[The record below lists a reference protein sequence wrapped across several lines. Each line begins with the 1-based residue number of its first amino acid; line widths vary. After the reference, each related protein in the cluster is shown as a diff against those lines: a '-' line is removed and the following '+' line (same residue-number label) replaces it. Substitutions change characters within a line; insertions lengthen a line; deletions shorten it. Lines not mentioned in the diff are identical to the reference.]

1 MRGATGARAGQV
13 KNSVVAGGL
22 PMRWIFAAL
31 AVLLACAG
39 PASAQRTPTYQ
50 GGAIHPNDL
59 GKFQANGG
67 LTGVGGVLGDANGR
81 GVNPF
86 SILDVQDKGLCLNS
100 AVTGGRYNALCLG
113 HDANNNALITLDSYG
128 GLNPTILNCRIN
140 GVLVTNCLSGGSVT
154 SLSIRPGT
162 GLGSLP
168 DPITSVGELFLED
181 TAITAGVYTY
191 PSTVTVDQQGRLTS
205 IASGSAPALPCT
217 SPSGSLQYDASGNFG
232 CATVNAGLLMTGG
245 ALSMTQAFNTQT
257 SGDYTVLTGD
267 AAKTIKAGAH
277 TYTLPQAGTTG
288 FETGWGACIL
298 NIGSGDA
305 TLSTS
310 TSTFQGAGG
319 GTSLTIPQNTWACP
333 SSDGT
338 NYQTVRGGG
347 TGSGS
352 GDGTVTSA
360 AATAPSGVLSIAG
373 SPITTTG
380 TLVFNW
386 AGTSGGVPYFSSSSA
401 IASSA
406 ALSQDRIVLGGGSG
420 GAPSVAGSL
429 GTTTTLLHGNA
440 AGPPTFGAVALA
452 ADVSGNLSVSHLNS
466 GTSASSSTFWRGDGT
481 WSTPAGTAT
490 NGSNND
496 ILTSDGSGAFGTAIT
511 PASGIATFLATPSS
525 ANLRAALTDEVG
537 AGAAYFVGGALG
549 TPASG
554 TASNLTGLPLST
566 GVTGDLA
573 VTHLDGGASASA
585 STFWRGDGAWATPAG
600 TSPAGSSGDIQ
611 TNSSGSFGSFTPGS
625 GVVTFL
631 TTPSSANL
639 RAALTDETGT
649 GITYFVG
656 GALGTPSSAT
666 LSNGTGLP
674 LTTGVTG
681 NLPVTN
687 LNSGTSASSST
698 FWRGDGTWGTPA
710 GAAPA
715 GSTND
720 LQTNAGGGSFG
731 AITPAS
737 GIATFL
743 ATPSSANLRAALTDE
758 TGTGIA
764 YFVGGAL
771 GTPSSGVA
779 TNLTS
784 IPVANATGVLP
795 AANGG
800 AGTISGV
807 LKANGSGTVSAAACA
822 DLSDDGT
829 ACTAATGTSGATL
842 PFLNGTNTW
851 SGTQTFGSV
860 VGSVDTQTGT
870 TYTLAASDCGET
882 IRASNASAITITT
895 LNSLPVGCSIAIL
908 QVGAGQITIA
918 NGSGATLVS
927 RNSYTKTSGQW
938 AVIGLYVESNSGGSA
953 AQFVLTGDGA

>member
-1 MRGATGARAGQV
+1 
-13 KNSVVAGGL
+13 
-22 PMRWIFAAL
+22 MRWIFAAV
-31 AVLLACAG
+31 AALLACAG

-50 GGAIHPNDL
+50 GGAVHPGDL

-67 LTGVGGVLGDANGR
+67 LTGVGGVLGDATGR

-113 HDANNNALITLDSYG
+113 HDANNNAVITLDSYG
-128 GLNPTILNCRIN
+128 GLTPTTLNCRIN
-140 GVLVTNCLSGGSVT
+140 GLLVPNCLSGGSVT

-232 CATVNAGLLMTGG
+232 CATVNGGLLMTGG
-245 ALSMTQAFNTQT
+245 ALSLTQAFNTQT

-298 NIGSGDA
+298 NIGSGNA
-305 TLSTS
+305 TLNTS

-319 GTSLTIPQNTWACP
+319 TTSLTIPQNTWACP

-347 TGSGS
+347 TGTGS
-352 GDGTVTSA
+352 GDGTVTSV

-380 TLVFNW
+380 SLVFEW
-386 AGTSGGVPYFSSSSA
+386 AGTSGGVPYFSSSSS

-406 ALSQDRIVLGGGSG
+406 ALSADRIVLGGGP
-420 GAPSVAGSL
+420 GAAPTVAGSL

-452 ADVSGNLSVSHLNS
+452 ADVTGNLGVSHLNS

-481 WSTPAGTAT
+481 WATPAAGAT
-490 NGSNND
+490 PNGSSGD
-496 ILTSDGSGAFGTAIT
+496 ILTSNGASDFGTAIT
-511 PASGIATFLATPSS
+511 PATGIATFLATPSS
-525 ANLRAALTDEVG
+525 ANLRAALTDETG
-537 AGAAYFVGGALG
+537 TGIAYFVGGALG
-549 TPASG
+549 TPA
-554 TASNLTGLPLST
+554 
-566 GVTGDLA
+566 
-573 VTHLDGGASASA
+573 
-585 STFWRGDGAWATPAG
+585 
-600 TSPAGSSGDIQ
+600 
-611 TNSSGSFGSFTPGS
+611 
-625 GVVTFL
+625 
-631 TTPSSANL
+631 
-639 RAALTDETGT
+639 
-649 GITYFVG
+649 
-656 GALGTPSSAT
+656 SAT

-698 FWRGDGTWGTPA
+698 FWRGDGTWATPT

-743 ATPSSANLRAALTDE
+743 ATPSGANLASALTSALPVSKG
-758 TGTGIA
+758 GTGLTSGTSGGVLA
-764 YFVGGAL
+764 YTASGTLASSGAL
-771 GTPSSGVA
+771 TA
-779 TNLTS
+779 NL
-784 IPVANATGVLP
+784 PVIG
-795 AANGG
+795 GG
-800 AGTISGV
+800 AGVAPSVGTRSGSTTAFVTTTGSQTSGRCVEIDASGNHIAAGAACGTGAGAGAAAIGWLAASNPDKAPIFTASAASTITDIRGRVEVAVGNTAAISIF
-807 LKANGSGTVSAAACA
+807 KAPSGTVCSSGTNLVSA
-822 DLSDDGT
+822 SGT
-829 ACTAATGTSGATL
+829 FNANGTAATNQTLTLAGSGAPSLSAGDTVCL
-842 PFLNGTNTW
+842 STSNGAN
-851 SGTQTFGSV
+851 F
-860 VGSVDTQTGT
+860 
-870 TYTLAASDCGET
+870 
-882 IRASNASAITITT
+882 SAGLGIGGITIT
-895 LNSLPVGCSIAIL
+895 
-908 QVGAGQITIA
+908 
-918 NGSGATLVS
+918 
-927 RNSYTKTSGQW
+927 YT
-938 AVIGLYVESNSGGSA
+938 VP
-953 AQFVLTGDGA
+953 